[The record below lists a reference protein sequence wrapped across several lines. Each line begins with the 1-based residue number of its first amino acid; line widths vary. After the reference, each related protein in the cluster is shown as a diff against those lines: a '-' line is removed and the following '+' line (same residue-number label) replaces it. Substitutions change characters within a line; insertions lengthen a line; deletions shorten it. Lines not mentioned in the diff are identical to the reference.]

1 LNNTIHQ
8 FEYRRILVGR
18 KRIYSRFQARGF
30 EVLMFLLFLATTSL
44 LLFPNVPM
52 IQPHETSFIAVLVLI
67 VQAVLNLVLL
77 LRTLTRATS
86 IAGRERTSAWNWEAF
101 VLTAVDADTV
111 IIGKWAA
118 VVRSLWREFLW
129 LGILRGLSFPV
140 AIMLYQIHGDY
151 PYLRQG
157 RYFLADFIPVLPT
170 LLFVIVAIA
179 ALTFAQLPL
188 MSAIGVLAASR
199 RAHQPVN
206 VARAFSTW
214 LLIMLGTSVLI
225 ASLFFVYNQY
235 VFDREN
241 MASRIYYSW
250 LAVDSRVLET
260 TILGTASIADTG
272 IFSPALL
279 TTAAF
284 YAEPPHWSRGL
295 IFGLVLA
302 IYAFWTWAALRL
314 SIWLSR
320 WQGMTKANR

>member
-1 LNNTIHQ
+1 M
-8 FEYRRILVGR
+8 
-18 KRIYSRFQARGF
+18 YSHFRSSGSQ
-30 EVLMFLLFLATTSL
+30 VLIFLLLVATIFL
-44 LLFPNVPM
+44 LLFPNVPI
-52 IQPHETSFIAVLVLI
+52 IQPHETSSVAFFLLI
-67 VQAVLNLVLL
+67 MQAVINLELL

-101 VLTAVDADTV
+101 VLTAVDTDTV

-118 VVRSLWREFLW
+118 VVRSLWRDYLW

-140 AIMLYQIHGDY
+140 AIMLHQVHSDY

-157 RYFLADFIPVLPT
+157 RYFLADFTPPFLT
-170 LLFVIVAIA
+170 LLFVIAAITV
-179 ALTFAQLPL
+179 LTLAQLPL
-188 MSAIGVLAASR
+188 MSAIGILAASR
-199 RAHQPVN
+199 RAHQPIN
-206 VARAFSTW
+206 AGCTFSTW
-214 LLIMLGTSVLI
+214 LLIMLGTTILI
-225 ASLFFVYNQY
+225 ALLFFAYNQY

-241 MASRIYYSW
+241 MASRIFYSW

-284 YAEPPHWSRGL
+284 YAEPPHWSRVA

-302 IYAFWTWAALRL
+302 VYGFWTWAALRL

-320 WQGMTKANR
+320 WQGMTTVRS